1 MLDKKIKDM
10 LKELYELYDLAY
22 QSLSP
27 QVAYII
33 KNSIK
38 DNKLLE
44 STLDEL
50 LNIPTDKCYK
60 LFTELCGYIS
70 KFNSD
75 MANDYLKI
83 YEEMYGEEK
92 PKKKTI

>member
-1 MLDKKIKDM
+1 MLDKKTKDI

-38 DNKLLE
+38 DNKKR
-44 STLDEL
+44 T
-50 LNIPTDKCYK
+50 
-60 LFTELCGYIS
+60 
-70 KFNSD
+70 
-75 MANDYLKI
+75 M
-83 YEEMYGEEK
+83 
-92 PKKKTI
+92 